1 MDAGVNQ
8 EDWKMIDYRRWSAGI
23 AVILFVFA
31 GALCGSPE
39 DVAAETPAPA
49 TLDKTPKPHLRF
61 MQDDGFS
68 EGFGQVQIAG
78 KWGFINARGELV
90 ISPKFDAV
98 APFCEGLAAVRI
110 GDQWGFINK
119 SGRMVIAPTLCLVIK
134 KFSEGLLCVSFDRK
148 FGYVDVSGRT
158 VIPPR
163 FDDARP
169 FRSGVAAVE
178 IDGKP
183 AFIDHHGMV
192 VFRPNFRRVADFEEG
207 LAPVYD
213 RSLEHFGFIDR
224 TGKIAIPIRF
234 SNLHNSVSGCWMSQR
249 FSNDRALMIDWTNGW
264 DRLWGYMD
272 RSGANVIPLRFRVA
286 NDFENG
292 VAVVVVGEDFQHL
305 KYGLIDT
312 NGKYLVEPK
321 FRWLGTFSEGVS
333 AAEISEETGLIHGGY
348 IDRSGKFVITLSYA
362 SNLGPFYDG
371 YAAVTTPR
379 HGSGYIDK
387 QGNWLWKPTESRVR
401 GNRGK

>member
-1 MDAGVNQ
+1 MDASVNQ
-8 EDWKMIDYRRWSAGI
+8 EGCKVIDYRRWLAGI
-23 AVILFVFA
+23 AVILFLFA

-39 DVAAETPAPA
+39 EVPAETPAPA
-49 TLDKTPKPHLRF
+49 TPIKTPTPHLRF
-61 MQDDGFS
+61 MQRDGFS
-68 EGFGQVQIAG
+68 EGFGQVQVAG
-78 KWGFINARGELV
+78 KWGFINTRGELV
-90 ISPKFDAV
+90 IRPQFDEV
-98 APFCEGLAAVRI
+98 APFSEGLAAVLV
-110 GDQWGFINK
+110 GDKWGFINK
-119 SGRMVIAPTLCLVIK
+119 SGRMVITPTLNLFFK
-134 KFSEGLLCVSFDRK
+134 RFSEGLLCVHFTEKLD
-148 FGYVDVSGRT
+148 GYLDTSGQT

-183 AFIDHHGMV
+183 AYIDHHGTV
-192 VFRPNFRRVADFEEG
+192 VLRPNFRRAGDFEEG

-213 RSLEHFGFIDR
+213 RALEHFGFIDR
-224 TGKIAIPIRF
+224 GGKIALPIRF

-249 FSNDRALMIDWTNGW
+249 FSNGRALMIDWTKNW
-264 DRLWGYMD
+264 REWGYMD
-272 RSGANVIPLRFRVA
+272 RSGAGVIPLKFRYA

-292 VAVVVVGEDFQHL
+292 VAVVVVGDPAFQHL

-321 FRWLGTFSEGVS
+321 FRWLGTFSEGLS

-348 IDRSGKFVITLSYA
+348 IDGSGHFVITLSYA

-371 YAAVTTPR
+371 YAAVTVPR

-387 QGNWLWKPTESRVR
+387 QGNWLWKPTE
-401 GNRGK
+401 